1 MCSVLFVTCRAFG
14 SGVGR
19 ESVVVRRKSVGK
31 RGMCSV
37 IRINGDVAFLIVM
50 FSFST
55 FFDFIYFGWLAAA
68 ESVSWSDPYLGCRRL
83 CIFVGND
90 ACVICARVSFP
101 LCLYVGFIF
110 GGAHAGLAVTQKF
123 G

>member
-1 MCSVLFVTCRAFG
+1 MFL
-14 SGVGR
+14 GVIHTWGA
-19 ESVVVRRKSVGK
+19 G
-31 RGMCSV
+31 GC
-37 IRINGDVAFLIVM
+37 AFL
-50 FSFST
+50 
-55 FFDFIYFGWLAAA
+55 L
-68 ESVSWSDPYLGCRRL
+68 EK
-83 CIFVGND
+83 D